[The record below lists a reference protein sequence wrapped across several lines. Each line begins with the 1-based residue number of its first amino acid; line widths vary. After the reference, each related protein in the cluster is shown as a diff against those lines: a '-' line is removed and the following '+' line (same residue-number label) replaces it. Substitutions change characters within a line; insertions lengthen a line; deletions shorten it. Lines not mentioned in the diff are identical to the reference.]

1 MDSKNSE
8 LWQSRV
14 SRTVNSAACFSLAYV
29 ILTYLLWLITGLAG
43 RFYKFDSF
51 VYYYGIKFMLN
62 SQAWTKTKV
71 IFVYCAGPFS
81 MLFIALIGLFLYSR
95 LKKTKSILNLFFLWI
110 FIIGISIFISELI
123 IAGVGMY
130 KYTSLYYQSLAVSF
144 SWMGLPK
151 FLVYF
156 MDLMMLILVVY
167 FGVNSGRLF
176 MVFSFSYSKVNTL
189 SRRRKYFFE
198 TALAPFVLG
207 IFVTCVAVFPKEV
220 TAKNVLVL
228 MAASHIIYI
237 AIIGAI
243 IGIGWMSLSYIEVSK
258 SDLARYKSLQMPNF
272 IMILFMAISWA
283 FIYITLRGVYLN

>member
-29 ILTYLLWLITGLAG
+29 ILTYLLWFITGLAG

-62 SQAWTKTKV
+62 SQAWTKMKV
-71 IFVYCAGPFS
+71 VVVYSAGPFS
-81 MLFIALIGLFLYSR
+81 MLFIALIALFLYSR
-95 LKKTKSILNLFFLWI
+95 LKRTKSILNLFFLWI

-123 IAGVGMY
+123 IAALGMY

-144 SWMGLPK
+144 SWLGIPK
-151 FLVYF
+151 FVVYAV
-156 MDLMMLILVVY
+156 DLIMMIMLVY
-167 FGVNSGRLF
+167 FGVNSARLF

-207 IFVTCVAVFPKEV
+207 ILITCIAVFPKEI

-228 MAASHIIYI
+228 MAASHLIYI

-243 IGIGWMSLSYIEVSK
+243 ISIGWMSLSYIEVSK
-258 SDLARYKSLQMPNF
+258 SDLVRYKGLQMPNF